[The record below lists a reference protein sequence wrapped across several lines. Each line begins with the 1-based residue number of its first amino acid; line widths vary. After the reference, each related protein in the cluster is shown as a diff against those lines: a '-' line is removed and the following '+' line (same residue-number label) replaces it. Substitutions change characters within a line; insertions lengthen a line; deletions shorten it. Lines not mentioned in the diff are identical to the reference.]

1 MQTTD
6 DHLIDLDHATSGTT
20 VLRPYVPRMLIQWI
34 SEEPECTCR
43 DVEGSVVFVDISGFT
58 ALSERL
64 SKKGK
69 VGAEELTDVLGA
81 CFTQLLAITYGNGG
95 SLLKFGGDALLLLF
109 TGNGHPA
116 KACRAA
122 VGMRRTLREIGRL
135 ESLGVKANLRMSV
148 GVHSGTFSFFLVGN
162 SHRELIVTG
171 PAATETVTM
180 EGAAV
185 AGEILVS
192 KATAAA
198 LPARVLGEPKDPGV
212 LLKSEPPGTARES
225 STTEADVQGLD
236 LNAYVP
242 LAVRSHVLGGGED
255 PEHRRATVAF
265 IHFDETDEYIAHHG
279 MEALA
284 GALHELVSETQA
296 AVDEQGIT
304 FLGSDIDKD
313 GGKLILVAGTPRA
326 TENDDERMLRALRRV
341 ADARLRLPIRFG
353 VNRGPVFAGD
363 IGPPYRRTYTVMG
376 DTVNLAA
383 RLMATAKPG
392 AILATEGVL
401 DASATTFQTEAL
413 EPFFVKGKAKPVQ
426 AYAIGPVAGMRRST
440 SNETGPLIG
449 RDREMTILAEAI
461 DSARERRGR
470 LIEIVGRPGMGKS
483 RLLREIRASAPDLVH
498 AVARCELYE
507 ASTAY
512 FPWKRLLRQL
522 VGIGDGDSPEE
533 GAQRLRQRV
542 ASSAPELVPWLP
554 LIGMAIDLPIK
565 ATPETS
571 QLDEKFR
578 RERLHQVVA
587 EFLDAVLPACSL
599 LEIDDV
605 HWMDEP
611 SRELLRSV
619 AQDVGFRPWAICV
632 TRREVETG
640 FVAAPEPTTISL
652 HLEPLAVEDAAELLS
667 AMTEESPF
675 PPHEVAAL
683 AERSGGNPL
692 FIREL
697 VAAARNSDAVE
708 DLPDSLEGVVNSQID
723 RLAPKDR
730 LLLRQASVLGST
742 FTEDLLEAM
751 LPEET
756 PVPGRDVW
764 SRLGDFIDVDDRGF
778 RFRNA
783 LIRDAAYEGLPFRK
797 RRDLHARVG
806 ASIERAAGGDVV
818 EFAEVLSLHYFYAQ
832 RYVEAW
838 IHSKLAGDRAR
849 AKYANVEAAAFY
861 SRALAAARRFQDVP
875 QGEIV
880 RVTEALG
887 DAHEAVGEF
896 GKAGEAYRSARK
908 LLAADPVAEAR
919 IVLKEAWIPESS
931 GRYQEALRWVRRGH
945 KVLDGDDS
953 PEGMRAR
960 AQLTVCYA
968 AVRQAQGHPTD
979 AIRWCERAIAE
990 AETAGDRS
998 TLAHASYIWDWALV
1012 ELGRFDEAVHSQVAL
1027 RIYEELGDLTGQA
1040 VVLNNSGTFAYWQG
1054 RWDEALS
1061 LYERGRDAR
1070 RKTGNEVTAAMGT
1083 SNIAEILSDQGRL
1096 EEAERLMRE
1105 ALRVWRAADYRAGIA
1120 FATSHLGRIASRSG
1134 NFEEALRLLEEA
1146 RGRWDDLGGNTDVL
1160 ETDAKI
1166 AECHLFA
1173 GNTETA
1179 LELST
1184 GALERVKTAEG
1195 LSAMGPLLLRVKSY
1209 ALMQA
1214 SRLEEAAQALDE
1226 SLSDAR
1232 ERGAEYEIGLTL
1244 EAMSRLKRQLGEE
1257 PDAAMELEYRG
1268 IFNRLG
1274 VRSTPE
1280 VPLPVPA

>member
-1 MQTTD
+1 
-6 DHLIDLDHATSGTT
+6 
-20 VLRPYVPRMLIQWI
+20 
-34 SEEPECTCR
+34 
-43 DVEGSVVFVDISGFT
+43 GSVVFVDISGFT
-58 ALSERL
+58 KLSERL

-81 CFTQLLAITYGNGG
+81 CFARLLAIAYGNGG

-109 TGNGHPA
+109 TGDEHPVNA
-116 KACRAA
+116 WRAA

-148 GVHSGTFSFFLVGN
+148 GVHSGTFSFFLVGD

-180 EGAAV
+180 EGTAV

-192 KATAAA
+192 TATAAA
-198 LPARVLGEPKDPGV
+198 LPQRILGDAKEPGV
-212 LLKSEPPGTARES
+212 LLKTEPPGLTRES

-236 LNAYVP
+236 LSGYVP
-242 LAVRSHVLGGGED
+242 LAVRGHVLGGGED

-265 IHFDETDEYIAHHG
+265 IHFDETDGYIAHHG

-296 AVDEQGIT
+296 AVEEQGIT

-326 TENDDERMLRALRRV
+326 TENDDERMLRALRRI
-341 ADARLRLPIRFG
+341 ADAKLRLPIRIG

-363 IGPPYRRTYTVMG
+363 IGPAYRRTYTVMG
-376 DTVNLAA
+376 DAVNLAA
-383 RLMATAKPG
+383 RLMAAAKPG

-401 DASATTFQTEAL
+401 DASATTFETEAL
-413 EPFFVKGKAKPVQ
+413 EPFYVKGKARPVQ
-426 AYAIGPVAGMRRST
+426 AYALGAVSGLRRSA
-440 SNETGPLIG
+440 SAETGPLIG

-461 DSARERRGR
+461 DSARAGRGR
-470 LIEIVGRPGMGKS
+470 LVEVVGRPGIGKS
-483 RLLREIRASAPDLVH
+483 RLLREVRSSAQDLLH
-498 AVARCELYE
+498 AAAQCELYE

-522 VGIGDGDSPEE
+522 VGVGDGDTPQD
-533 GAQRLRQRV
+533 GARVLRERV
-542 ASSAPELVPWLP
+542 ESVAAQLVPWLP
-554 LIGMAIDLPIK
+554 LLGLTMDLPFE
-565 ATPETS
+565 ATPETA
-571 QLDEKFR
+571 QLDDKYR

-587 EFLDAVLPACSL
+587 EFLDAMLSEGAL
-599 LEIDDV
+599 LSIDDV

-611 SRELLRSV
+611 SRDLLR
-619 AQDVGFRPWAICV
+619 AIGQDVGFRPWAIFV

-652 HLEPLAVEDAAELLS
+652 HLEPLAMEDTTELLS
-667 AMTEESPF
+667 WMTEDSPL

-697 VAAARNSDAVE
+697 VAAAHSSDDME
-708 DLPDSLEGVVNSQID
+708 DLPDSLEGLVNSQID

-756 PVPGRDVW
+756 PVPGEDVW
-764 SRLGDFIDVDDRGF
+764 SRIADFIRLDDDGNF

-806 ASIERAAGGDVV
+806 ASIERASGGEVE

-861 SRALAAARRFQDVP
+861 SRALAAARRVQDVP
-875 QGEIV
+875 QGEIA

-896 GKAGEAYRSARK
+896 GKAGDAYRSARK
-908 LLAADPVAEAR
+908 LVPDRVAEAR
-919 IVLKEAWIPESS
+919 ILLKEAWIPESS

-945 KVLDGDDS
+945 KILDGDDS
-953 PEGMRAR
+953 PEAMRAR

-968 AVRQAQGHPTD
+968 AVRQAQGHPSD

-990 AETAGDRS
+990 AERAGDRS
-998 TLAHASYIWDWALV
+998 TFAHASYIWDWALV
-1012 ELGRFDEAVHSQVAL
+1012 ELGRFDEAVHSKMAL

-1040 VVLNNSGTFAYWQG
+1040 VVLNNTGSFEYWQG

-1096 EEAERLMRE
+1096 DEAERLMRE

-1134 NFEEALRLLEEA
+1134 NFEEAFRLLEEA
-1146 RGRWDDLGGNTDVL
+1146 RGRWNDLGGNTDVL

-1166 AECHLFA
+1166 AECHVFA
-1173 GNTETA
+1173 GNTEAA
-1179 LELST
+1179 LELSAE
-1184 GALERVKTAEG
+1184 ALGRVKAAEG
-1195 LSAMGPLLLRVKSY
+1195 LSAMGPLLLRVRGY

-1214 SRLEEAAQALDE
+1214 SRLDEAAQALEE
-1226 SLSDAR
+1226 SLADAR
-1232 ERGAEYEIGLTL
+1232 ERGADYEIGLTL

-1257 PDAAMELEYRG
+1257 ADAAMELEYRG

>member
-1 MQTTD
+1 MQSTD
-6 DHLIDLDHATSGTT
+6 DQPIDLNRGSAI
-20 VLRPYVPRMLIQWI
+20 LRPYVPRMLIQWL
-34 SEEPECTCR
+34 SEEPECMCR
-43 DVEGSVVFVDISGFT
+43 EVEGSAVFVDISGFT
-58 ALSERL
+58 NLSERL
-64 SKKGK
+64 SRKGRF
-69 VGAEELTDVLGA
+69 GTEELTDVLGA
-81 CFTQLLAITYGNGG
+81 CFTRLLAIAYGNGG

-109 TGNGHPA
+109 TGDEHPA

-148 GVHSGTFSFFLVGN
+148 GIHSGTFSFFLVGN
-162 SHRELIVTG
+162 SHRELIITG

-180 EGAAV
+180 QGTAV

-198 LPARVLGEPKDPGV
+198 LPARVLGEPKGPGV
-212 LLKSEPPGTARES
+212 LLGAEPQGLTHES
-225 STTEADVQGLD
+225 STTEADVRSLD
-236 LNAYVP
+236 LGGYVP
-242 LAVRSHVLGGGED
+242 LAVRNHVLGGGGD

-265 IHFDETDEYIAHHG
+265 IHFDETDGFIARDG

-296 AVDEQGIT
+296 AVEEQGIA

-313 GGKLILVAGTPRA
+313 GGKLILVAGTPHA

-341 ADARLRLPIRFG
+341 ADAKLRLPTRFG

-363 IGPPYRRTYTVMG
+363 IGPSYRRTYTVMG

-383 RLMATAKPG
+383 RLMAAAKPG
-392 AILATEGVL
+392 AILATDGVL
-401 DASATTFQTEAL
+401 DASATTFDTAAL
-413 EPFFVKGKAKPVQ
+413 EPFYVKGKAKPVQ
-426 AYAIGPVAGMRRST
+426 AYAIGAVSGVKLSRSA
-440 SNETGPLIG
+440 ETGPLIG
-449 RDREMTILAEAI
+449 RDREMAILGEAV
-461 DSARERRGR
+461 DSARSRRGR
-470 LIEIVGRPGMGKS
+470 LVEIVGRPGMGKS
-483 RLLREIRASAPDLVH
+483 RLLREIRDRAPDLV
-498 AVARCELYE
+498 ATSASCEPYE

-512 FPWKRLLRQL
+512 FPWKRLLRRL
-522 VGIGDGDSPEE
+522 LGVGDGDSPDD
-533 GAQRLRQRV
+533 GAKRLRELV
-542 ASSAPELVPWLP
+542 ESSAPELSPWLP
-554 LIGMAIDLPIK
+554 LIGLVTDLPIE
-565 ATPETS
+565 ATPETE
-571 QLDEKFR
+571 QLDDKYR
-578 RERLHQVVA
+578 RERLHQVVR
-587 EFLDAVLPACSL
+587 ELLDAILPSCAL

-611 SRELLRSV
+611 SRDLLCAI

-632 TRREVETG
+632 TRRELESG

-652 HLEPLAVEDAAELLS
+652 HLEPLALDDVAELLS
-667 AMTEESPF
+667 ATTEESPL

-692 FIREL
+692 FLREL
-697 VAAARNSDAVE
+697 VTAARSSEGVE
-708 DLPDSLEGVVNSQID
+708 DLPESLEGVINAQID

-730 LLLRQASVLGST
+730 LLLRQASVLGSA

-751 LPEET
+751 LPQET
-756 PVPGRDVW
+756 PVLGREVW
-764 SRLGDFIDVDDRGF
+764 SRLGDFIQVDEHGF

-806 ASIERAAGGDVV
+806 ASIERAAGEEVE

-838 IHSKLAGDRAR
+838 VHSRLAGDRAR

-861 SRALAAARRFQDVP
+861 SRALAAARRVQDVP
-875 QGEIV
+875 QEEIV

-896 GKAGEAYRSARK
+896 GKAGDAYRSARK
-908 LLAADPVAEAR
+908 LLGQNRIAEAR
-919 IVLKEAWIPESS
+919 ILLKEAWIPESS

-953 PEGMRAR
+953 PEAMRAR

-968 AVRQAQGHPTD
+968 AVRQAQGHPSD

-990 AETAGDRS
+990 AEAAGDRS
-998 TLAHASYIWDWALV
+998 TFAHASYIWDWALV
-1012 ELGRFDEAVHSQVAL
+1012 ELGRFDDAVHSEVAL

-1040 VVLNNSGTFAYWQG
+1040 VVLNNGGSFAYWQG

-1096 EEAERLMRE
+1096 EEAEQLMRE
-1105 ALRVWRAADYRAGIA
+1105 ALRIWRAADYRAGIA

-1134 NFEEALRLLEEA
+1134 RFEEALRLLEDA
-1146 RGRWDDLGGNTDVL
+1146 RGRWVDLGGNTDVL

-1173 GNTETA
+1173 GNTEAA
-1179 LELST
+1179 LEVAT
-1184 GALERVKTAEG
+1184 EGLERVMAAEG
-1195 LSAMGPLLLRVKSY
+1195 LSAMGPLLLRVKGY

-1214 SRLEEAAQALDE
+1214 SRPYEAAEMLDE
-1226 SLSDAR
+1226 SIANAR

-1244 EAMSRLKRQLGEE
+1244 EAMSRLRRRLGEE
-1257 PDAAMELEYRG
+1257 PDAAMELEYRA
-1268 IFNRLG
+1268 IFSRLG

-1280 VPLPVPA
+1280 VPLPIPA

>member
-6 DHLIDLDHATSGTT
+6 DHLIDLNRATKGTRI
-20 VLRPYVPRMLIQWI
+20 LRPYVPRMLIQWI

-58 ALSERL
+58 NLSERL
-64 SKKGK
+64 SKKGR

-81 CFTQLLAITYGNGG
+81 CFTRLLAIAYGNGG

-109 TGNGHPA
+109 TGDEHPA

-122 VGMRRTLREIGRL
+122 VAMRRTLREIGRL
-135 ESLGVKANLRMSV
+135 ESPGVKANLRMSV
-148 GVHSGTFSFFLVGN
+148 GIHSGTFSFFLVGN

-180 EGAAV
+180 EGTAV

-192 KATAAA
+192 RATAEA
-198 LPARVLGEPKDPGV
+198 LPGRVLGEAKGPGV
-212 LLKSEPPGTARES
+212 LLKGEPPGRARKS
-225 STTEADVQGLD
+225 STTEADVRGLD
-236 LNAYVP
+236 LSRYVP
-242 LAVRSHVLGGGED
+242 LAVRNHVLGGGGD

-265 IHFDETDEYIAHHG
+265 IHFDETDEYIARHG

-296 AVDEQGIT
+296 AVEEQGIA
-304 FLGSDIDKD
+304 FLGSDVDND
-313 GGKLILVAGTPRA
+313 GGKLILVGGTPRA
-326 TENDDERMLRALRRV
+326 TENDDERMLRALRRI

-363 IGPPYRRTYTVMG
+363 IGPPYCRTYTVMG

-383 RLMATAKPG
+383 RLMAAAEPG
-392 AILATEGVL
+392 AILAAEGVL
-401 DASATTFQTEAL
+401 DASATTFETESL
-413 EPFFVKGKAKPVQ
+413 EPFSVKGMEKPVQ
-426 AYAIGPVAGMRRST
+426 AYRIGAASGVKRSA
-440 SNETGPLIG
+440 SKETGPLIG
-449 RDREMTILAEAI
+449 RDREMTILGEAL
-461 DSARERRGR
+461 DSARARRGR
-470 LIEIVGRPGMGKS
+470 LVEIVGQPGMGKS
-483 RLLREIRASAPDLVH
+483 RLLREIRAADLVH
-498 AVARCELYE
+498 AVAQCELYE

-522 VGIGDGDSPEE
+522 VGIGDGDPPEE
-533 GAQRLRQRV
+533 AAERLRERV
-542 ASSAPELVPWLP
+542 HSSAPELVPWLP
-554 LIGMAIDLPIK
+554 LIGTAMDLPIH

-578 RERLHQVVA
+578 RERLHQVVG
-587 EFLDAVLPACSL
+587 EFLDAILPACSL
-599 LEIDDV
+599 LKIDDV

-611 SRELLRSV
+611 SRDLLRAV
-619 AQDVGFRPWAICV
+619 AQDVGVRPWAICV

-667 AMTEESPF
+667 AMTEESPL
-675 PPHEVAAL
+675 PPHEIAAL

-692 FIREL
+692 FLREL
-697 VAAARNSDAVE
+697 VAAARSSDGVE
-708 DLPDSLEGVVNSQID
+708 DLPDSLEGVVNAQID

-764 SRLGDFIDVDDRGF
+764 IRLADFINVDDNGF

-783 LIRDAAYEGLPFRK
+783 LVRDAVYEGLPFRQ

-806 ASIERAAGGDVV
+806 ASIERAAGGGVE
-818 EFAEVLSLHYFYAQ
+818 EFAEVLSLHYFYAH

-838 IHSKLAGDRAR
+838 INSKLAGDRAS
-849 AKYANVEAAAFY
+849 AKYANVEAAVFY
-861 SRALAAARRFQDVP
+861 GRALAAARRVQDVP
-875 QGEIV
+875 QGEIA

-896 GKAGEAYRSARK
+896 KKAGNAYRSARK
-908 LLAADPVAEAR
+908 LLARDRVAEAR
-919 IVLKEAWIPESS
+919 ILLKEAWIPESS
-931 GRYQEALRWVRRGH
+931 GRYQEALRCVRRGH
-945 KVLDGDDS
+945 KVLDGDGS
-953 PEGMRAR
+953 PEAMRAR

-990 AETAGDRS
+990 AESAGDRS
-998 TLAHASYIWDWALV
+998 TFAHASYIWDWALV
-1012 ELGRFDEAVHSQVAL
+1012 ELGRFDEAIHSNVAL

-1070 RKTGNEVTAAMGT
+1070 RRTGNEVTAAIGT

-1096 EEAERLMRE
+1096 KEAERLMRE

-1134 NFEEALRLLEEA
+1134 NFEGALRLLEEA

-1173 GNTETA
+1173 GNSETA
-1179 LELST
+1179 LELAT
-1184 GALERVKTAEG
+1184 EGLVRVKAAEG
-1195 LSAMGPLLLRVKSY
+1195 LSAMGPLLLRVKGY

-1214 SRLEEAAQALDE
+1214 SRLDEAAQALEE
-1226 SLSDAR
+1226 SLVDAR
-1232 ERGAEYEIGLTL
+1232 ERSAEYEIGLTL
-1244 EAMSRLKRQLGEE
+1244 EAMSRLRGQFGQE

-1280 VPLPVPA
+1280 VPLPIPA